1 MALFGRKKK
10 AAEEA
15 AQTVKNESSEQST
28 LDLIKETMAEAR
40 EERVNRV
47 DNDMP
52 TAEEIKQAQEIIAR
66 AQAADT
72 ANTPQA
78 AMPAQTN
85 KAGVNAPVN
94 TASLKAVINNFMQN
108 KTQDNMKKIMEC
120 LQNPKTLVTIPAQ
133 IITSKE
139 NQEKLKQGGQVKLE
153 GPVHINPML
162 LTDNK
167 GLKVFPMFSS
177 EDMLPDD
184 IIKKSTKVNL
194 PFGQCLNIMKNMKD
208 VNNIVLDPYTANIR
222 IGVNIEQ
229 KK

>member
-1 MALFGRKKK
+1 MALFGKKK
-10 AAEEA
+10 KTTEETAQAA
-15 AQTVKNESSEQST
+15 KNENSEQST

-40 EERVNRV
+40 EERANQAQ
-47 DNDMP
+47 NDMP
-52 TAEEIKQAQEIIAR
+52 TAEEIKHAQEILAR
-66 AQAADT
+66 AQASDA
-72 ANTPQA
+72 ANAPQP
-78 AMPAQTN
+78 AMPDQSG

-108 KTQDNMKKIMEC
+108 KTQDNMKKIMDC

-162 LTDNK
+162 FTDNK
-167 GLKVFPMFSS
+167 GLKVFPMFSG

-184 IIKKSTKVNL
+184 LVKKATKVNL
-194 PFGQCLNIMKNMKD
+194 PFGQCLNIMKNLKD